1 MVLEKLSKEDYDK
14 WTVFLSSTKD
24 RLNSKEFEMICQL
37 HANYFK
43 HKYYKPC
50 TCNPK
55 TILKWIKQITDL
67 YDKS

>member
-1 MVLEKLSKEDYDK
+1 MVSEKLSKEDYDK

-24 RLNSKEFEMICQL
+24 RINSKEFEMICQL
-37 HANYFK
+37 HANYFN

>member
-1 MVLEKLSKEDYDK
+1 MALEKLDKSDYDK

-24 RLNSKEFEMICQL
+24 RLDNKEFEMVCQL
-37 HANYFK
+37 HARYFN

-55 TILKWIKQITDL
+55 TVLKWIKQITDL
-67 YDKS
+67 YDRS